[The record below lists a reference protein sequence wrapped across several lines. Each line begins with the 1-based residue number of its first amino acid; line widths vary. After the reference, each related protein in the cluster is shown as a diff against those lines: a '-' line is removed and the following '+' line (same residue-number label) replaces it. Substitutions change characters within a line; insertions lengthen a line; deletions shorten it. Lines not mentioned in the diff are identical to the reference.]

1 MGMKKRGLFGSHGM
15 FGGNGIVAT
24 REQEEE
30 SRRLGAMFPGAGH
43 PMDAT
48 PRPQMPAQGAM
59 ADYGAMTPGMG
70 MDAPQGRSGPDWRGI
85 GFNVLG
91 NVGDA
96 IAQHYGAAPVYAP
109 QREAQAAAAQRQAEQ
124 QRARAA
130 ALADYRAKLGIEQE
144 FAQPETD
151 AFDRAMSRAGI
162 APGTPEYAR
171 LSREHAE
178 RTARGP
184 DPLLQGAPNPGGGT
198 YTGPYSAYAAL
209 FGNQGGGQG
218 NAPDTLPPDF
228 DFGGSGQS
236 APAQPLRGPR
246 PISQR
251 EYQDQLRAFNGDQR
265 SMNIWMRNNNVIV
278 GN

>member
-1 MGMKKRGLFGSHGM
+1 MMGMKKRGLFGSHGM

-43 PMDAT
+43 PMDAA
-48 PRPQMPAQGAM
+48 PQMPTGGAM
-59 ADYGAMTPGMG
+59 ADYGAMAPGMG
-70 MDAPQGRSGPDWRGI
+70 MDAPQGRSGPDWGKI
-85 GFNVLG
+85 ALATLG
-91 NVGDA
+91 GAADGAAVHYVGQPL
-96 IAQHYGAAPVYAP
+96 IAQ
-109 QREAQAAAAQRQAEQ
+109 QRQFEMATAQRAAQQ

-178 RTARGP
+178 RTARGI

-198 YTGPYSAYAAL
+198 FTGPYSAYAAV
-209 FGNQGGGQG
+209 FGNQLSE
-218 NAPDTLPPDF
+218 PV
-228 DFGGSGQS
+228 GSQIEVPVGVV
-236 APAQPLRGPR
+236 
-246 PISQR
+246 
-251 EYQDQLRAFNGDQR
+251 R
-265 SMNIWMRNNNVIV
+265 SPTP
-278 GN
+278 

>member
-1 MGMKKRGLFGSHGM
+1 M
-15 FGGNGIVAT
+15 AT
-24 REQEEE
+24 Y
-30 SRRLGAMFPGAGH
+30 
-43 PMDAT
+43 
-48 PRPQMPAQGAM
+48 GAM
-59 ADYGAMTPGMG
+59 APGMG
-70 MDAPQGRSGPDWRGI
+70 MDAPQGRSGPDWGKI
-85 GFNVLG
+85 ALATLG
-91 NVGDA
+91 GAADGAAVHYGGQPL
-96 IAQHYGAAPVYAP
+96 IAQ
-109 QREAQAAAAQRQAEQ
+109 QRQFEMATAQRAAEQ

-178 RTARGP
+178 RTAGGI
-184 DPLLQGAPNPGGGT
+184 DPLLQGAPLPGGGT
-198 YTGPYSAYAAL
+198 YTGPFSGYAGMA
-209 FGNQGGGQG
+209 GGQS

-228 DFGGSGQS
+228 DFGGGGQS

-278 GN
+278 RN